1 MGIMIGNSP
10 ESWGIT
16 GPSELNQ
23 TPWRRCLDEIADAG
37 YQWLELGP
45 YGYLPTDPLIIK
57 RELSQRGLGISA
69 GGILASLEDED
80 SWPDIEKEVL
90 RTGELLSSLGAKFIT
105 VVDGFY
111 RYETGKGLAPTVLDK
126 HKWNILI
133 DTSHKLGDL
142 VKSKFGLQLAFHPC
156 ADTHVQYEEQI
167 LALLSETDPG
177 LVTLCLDTGHYAY
190 RFGDP
195 ASFMREHHERIGY
208 LHLKSVDFEIRQQV
222 NKDDVAFMDA
232 VKLGVMC
239 EPAQGVVDFTGFG
252 KVLHEIGYDGYAIVE
267 QDMYRPDLDVP
278 FPIAKRTR
286 EYLRNV
292 GIG

>member
-1 MGIMIGNSP
+1 MGIEIGNSP

-16 GPSELNQ
+16 GPSELSQ
-23 TPWRRCLDEIADAG
+23 TTWSRCLDQIAEAG

-45 YGYLPTDPLIIK
+45 YGYLPTDPSIVK
-57 RELSQRGLGISA
+57 RELSQRGLSISA
-69 GGILASLEDED
+69 GAILAPLEDED
-80 SWPDIEKEVL
+80 SWPDIEKEAL
-90 RTGELLSSLGAKFIT
+90 RTGELLSSLGAKFII

-111 RYETGKGLAPTVLDK
+111 RYETGKDLAPTVLDK

-167 LALLSETDPG
+167 LALLSDTDPS
-177 LVTLCLDTGHYAY
+177 LVTLCLDTGHHAY

-195 ASFMREHHERIGY
+195 VAFMKAHHERIGY
-208 LHLKSVDFEIRQQV
+208 LHLKSVDFGIRDRV

-239 EPAQGVVDFTGFG
+239 EPELGVVDFTGFG
-252 KVLHEIGYDGYAIVE
+252 KVLHEIGFDGYATVE
-267 QDMYRPDLDVP
+267 HDMYRPDLDVP

-286 EYLRNV
+286 EYLRKV